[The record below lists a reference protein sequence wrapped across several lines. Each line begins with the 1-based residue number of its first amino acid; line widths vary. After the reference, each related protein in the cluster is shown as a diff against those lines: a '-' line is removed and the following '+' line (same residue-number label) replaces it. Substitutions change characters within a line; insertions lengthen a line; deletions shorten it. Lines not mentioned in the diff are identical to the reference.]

1 MGNFTAGANMIN
13 LKKAVTVLER
23 NNDGSIRS
31 LMLIKKEEAEN
42 YADYWEQEDNES
54 SQTIEE
60 LINGTKTI
68 EDILNK
74 IFKG

>member
-1 MGNFTAGANMIN
+1 MIN
-13 LKKAVTVLER
+13 LKEAVTVLER

>member
-1 MGNFTAGANMIN
+1 MIK
-13 LKKAVTVLER
+13 LADTLTVLER

-31 LMLIKKEEAEN
+31 LMLIKKEKAEN

-60 LINGTKTI
+60 LINGSTTI
-68 EDILNK
+68 DRLLDKLLNK
-74 IFKG
+74 G

>member
-1 MGNFTAGANMIN
+1 MIN
-13 LKKAVTVLER
+13 LKEAVTVLER

-31 LMLIKKEEAEN
+31 LMLIKKEKAEN

-60 LINGTKTI
+60 LINGPKTI